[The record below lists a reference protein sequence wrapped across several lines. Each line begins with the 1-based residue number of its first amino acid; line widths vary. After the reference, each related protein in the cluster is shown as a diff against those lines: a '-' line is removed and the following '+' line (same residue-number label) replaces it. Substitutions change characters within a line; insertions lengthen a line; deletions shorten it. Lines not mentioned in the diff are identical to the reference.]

1 MKISDEIRRWCKA
14 GYDIDE
20 LRALARSIDK
30 EQVELPKD
38 AEGVPIHIGDTVYG
52 CRAA

>member
-20 LRALARSIDK
+20 MRDIADRIRRLAK
-30 EQVELPKD
+30 K
-38 AEGVPIHIGDTVYG
+38 
-52 CRAA
+52 